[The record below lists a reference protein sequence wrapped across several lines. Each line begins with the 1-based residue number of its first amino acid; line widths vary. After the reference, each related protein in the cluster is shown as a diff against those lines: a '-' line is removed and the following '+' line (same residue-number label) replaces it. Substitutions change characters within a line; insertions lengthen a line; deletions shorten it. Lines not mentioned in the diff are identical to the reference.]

1 MIDPFSPQFCVH
13 IVWLTN
19 LETFGRRIAQE
30 QSESRYLLKLDF
42 LDIIGIV
49 QEAQEAI
56 PPDIEYIDRQYSVLQ
71 RYKIQIH
78 GLQGGPDRP
87 VSPEGFPI
95 RLFQLLPRITSFHQG
110 HAREED
116 ADHGRSTD

>member
-1 MIDPFSPQFCVH
+1 MMRAGNTELGTPTRGGFSPKRETCRHSIAMWKSKWRMMIDPFSPQFCVH

-19 LETFGRRIAQE
+19 LENFGRQIAQE

-56 PPDIEYIDRQYSVLQ
+56 PPWR
-71 RYKIQIH
+71 
-78 GLQGGPDRP
+78 G
-87 VSPEGFPI
+87 
-95 RLFQLLPRITSFHQG
+95 
-110 HAREED
+110 
-116 ADHGRSTD
+116 